1 MYPTQAGAAEVL
13 DTITQDIL
21 SKRRTHHSVVSA
33 SFGSTGRRKAM
44 APDRKRVFDVMS
56 LVRRGIPVILAAG
69 NSGGFVTQLP
79 QKLAD
84 RRHDLWGPIV
94 VGAVN
99 NEGEKVPFSPELQ
112 YD

>member
-1 MYPTQAGAAEVL
+1 MLIPI
-13 DTITQDIL
+13 IT
-21 SKRRTHHSVVSA
+21 TA
-33 SFGSTGRRKAM
+33 
-44 APDRKRVFDVMS
+44 
-56 LVRRGIPVILAAG
+56 
-69 NSGGFVTQLP
+69 GGFVTQLP

-99 NEGEKVPFSPELQ
+99 NEGEKAPFSPELQ